1 MPCRLA
7 IVAHAQEELV
17 QRLEQWML
25 EQRNTK
31 YCYFSVKAYY
41 TGNNTTP
48 IGETGDIHSELAK
61 LWVAGNSVSWNDL
74 YKGKRVDRIAGL
86 PTYPFKR
93 RTCWIDRHQ
102 DVGEAVGT
110 VPCASPPPLASP
122 ALFPS
127 PVFPRRTEALTFAPM
142 VTFPS
147 RQDHENKVVEFYTL
161 EVERSKEGFQTE
173 YLTFCPFEEKVPGFS
188 MSRVFLY
195 PEKYPDEQRLMQ
207 EKQTEMR
214 QVLFCREDF
223 QAMRGHLRPKIFAA
237 FACRVLRFPWLPSQP
252 VRRDAMLE
260 LRPRPLRRDRAR
272 SRARCRRCHQRR
284 RQLCRINLKDRRP
297 LFLSELRNRSA
308 IKTRFAPPK
317 TEILDVCG
325 SQPSPIRCR
334 WLL

>member
-7 IVAHAQEELV
+7 IVAHTQEELV
-17 QRLEQWML
+17 QRLEQWIL
-25 EQRNTK
+25 EQRNANH
-31 YCYFSVKAYY
+31 CYFSAKPYS
-41 TGNNTTP
+41 TGNNATQ
-48 IGETGDIHSELAK
+48 IEETGDIHSELAK
-61 LWVAGNSVSWNDL
+61 LWVAGNSVSWKDL
-74 YKGKRVDRIAGL
+74 YKGKHVDRIAGL

-127 PVFPRRTEALTFAPM
+127 PVFPRRTEAFTFAPM

-161 EVERSKEGFQTE
+161 AAEKSKEGFQTE
-173 YLTFCPFEEKVPGFS
+173 YLTFCPFGEKVPGFS

-223 QAMRGHLRPKIFAA
+223 QQVHTLLDIGCGHGTDIIQIAAQYPHITAHGLTITPAQAEFGKQRIAELNLSSQAQIFQA
-237 FACRVLRFPWLPSQP
+237 
-252 VRRDAMLE
+252 
-260 LRPRPLRRDRAR
+260 
-272 SRARCRRCHQRR
+272 
-284 RQLCRINLKDRRP
+284 
-297 LFLSELRNRSA
+297 
-308 IKTRFAPPK
+308 
-317 TEILDVCG
+317 
-325 SQPSPIRCR
+325 
-334 WLL
+334 